1 MDEIEKLREEVE
13 DLRATVEELNSKKPG
28 KQLREEIEALRA
40 TVEELDSKKPGNVE
54 INHLLQELTGT
65 EPDNYS
71 DSPLRQRAMV
81 GEFSEDIDET
91 QRTVARHDDIIDELG
106 SREAAGP
113 AEAWYATLQAA
124 RRLQSNPDHSL
135 SKNRVRLHCDN
146 IAQATG
152 KTKRMASNYI
162 ERFADEKEGV
172 THRPHEHPSPQN
184 NNEQKQKA
192 LIIDLDIWGDDD

>member
-1 MDEIEKLREEVE
+1 MDEIDQLREEIE
-13 DLRATVEELNSKKPG
+13 DLRATVED
-28 KQLREEIEALRA
+28 I
-40 TVEELDSKKPGNVE
+40 DSKKSGNIE

-71 DSPLRQRAMV
+71 GSPLQHRAMV
-81 GEFSEDIDET
+81 GEFSEEIGELK
-91 QRTVARHDDIIDELG
+91 RTVARHEDIIDELG
-106 SREAAGP
+106 RKEAEGP

-124 RRLQSNPDHSL
+124 RRLQSNSDHSL
-135 SKNRVRLHCDN
+135 PGNRVRLHCDN

-162 ERFADEKEGV
+162 DRFADEKDGV
-172 THRPHEHPSPQN
+172 THRPHEKPSPQN
-184 NNEQKQKA
+184 NHEQKQKA